1 MGENSN
7 INNLILFTKKP
18 TRKKYSKIIKN
29 NIYDLAPIRSTHHTH
44 DFMNLYVLA
53 QIYSSAGIINDFSEL

>member
-7 INNLILFTKKP
+7 INNLILFTKKINQ
-18 TRKKYSKIIKN
+18 THKKYSKIKN

-53 QIYSSAGIINDFSEL
+53 QIY